1 MLEKVDVWILRIQ
14 KADEEILLPYELQ
27 RDIIRFEKD
36 AFLFDFNLIIENFQF
51 YQKLNPQLQNKLI
64 TTLFDEFI
72 AKFYHFFENCQNGF
86 RNELIINMYSRRHFV
101 G

>member
-51 YQKLNPQLQNKLI
+51 YQKLNP
-64 TTLFDEFI
+64 
-72 AKFYHFFENCQNGF
+72 
-86 RNELIINMYSRRHFV
+86 
-101 G
+101 